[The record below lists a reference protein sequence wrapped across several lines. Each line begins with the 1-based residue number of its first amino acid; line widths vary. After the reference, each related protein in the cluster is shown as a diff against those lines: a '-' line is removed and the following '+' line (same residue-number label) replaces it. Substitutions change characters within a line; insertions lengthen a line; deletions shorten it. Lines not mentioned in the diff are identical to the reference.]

1 MTQENNRRERW
12 LVAVVLGQG
21 LLIAGLVVGGR
32 SGGPELMQAAVAQVP
47 DAGAQRLVII
57 DELRQLSR
65 RVDAVQATLEGGI
78 KVTVEGG
85 KIER

>member
-1 MTQENNRRERW
+1 MTQKNNRRERW
-12 LVAVVLGQG
+12 LVAAVVGQG
-21 LLIAGLVVGGR
+21 LVIAGLVMGGH
-32 SGGPELMQAAVAQVP
+32 SSGPELMQAAVAQVP

-57 DELRQLSR
+57 DELRQIGR
-65 RVDAVQATLEGGI
+65 RVDTLQATLEGGI